1 MIKVF
6 SATDKAYS
14 SNGDI
19 VLKPTKARVHNKDN
33 GDFYLE
39 LMCGL
44 EYNKYIASNN
54 IIVAPTP
61 QGDQAFRVSDIT
73 KSSKSNKL
81 NIKAWHVFYDS
92 KNYLIQDSYAVDKT
106 CNDALEHFNNATD
119 TQSPFYVIS
128 DNMDVNSYRCVRTS
142 LYDCIMKVREKWGGH
157 LKRDNWNIGIYNE
170 IGVDNGITIQ
180 YKKNLEEL
188 SAKYKWENVVTKLLP
203 VGANGLLLDEIYIYA
218 PIEYDIPYTKTV
230 SFDQGHISEEDF
242 KNANG
247 EVNEQAYKE
256 ALLNDLKQQATKYVN
271 TYCYPFINYTLKAE
285 PEKITD
291 VGDIIKV
298 IDERIG
304 VDIDTQVISYE
315 YDAISEKYVS
325 LEFGN
330 FTNTLGNLIENITSS
345 TSTSI
350 DNAVISLSSSL
361 VGALENAQNKI
372 WNALGSSY
380 CIYEGDKILIVDNL
394 PKESAINVIM
404 INSNGISFSNT
415 GINGNFVTAWTI
427 DGTLNAQATNIINFT
442 ADIIKGGILKL
453 GSALNQNGKVDVYD
467 ESNTL
472 ICTLDKNGLTMYSSN
487 GSYIRLNQ
495 SVGLIAYD
503 GVGNPIC
510 WLSDNEL
517 HISKVVIEDD
527 ITLCSKLRFLPMQI
541 TENGVITA
549 DGIGLVA
556 NYTNDDNF

>member
-6 SATDKAYS
+6 GATDKLYS

-19 VLKPTKARVHNKDN
+19 VIQPTKARIHNKDN

-39 LMCGL
+39 LTCGV
-44 EYNKYIASNN
+44 EYNKYISSNN

-61 QGDQAFRVSDIT
+61 QGAQAFRVTDIT
-73 KSSKSNKL
+73 KSSNKL

-106 CNDALEHFNNATD
+106 CNDALDHFNNATD
-119 TQSPFYVIS
+119 TQSPFTVIS
-128 DNMDVNSYRCVRTS
+128 DNMDINSYRCVRTS
-142 LYDCIMKVREKWGGH
+142 FYDCIMKVRERWGGH

-180 YKKNLEEL
+180 YKKNLKEL
-188 SAKYKWENVVTKLLP
+188 SAEYKWDNVVTKLLP
-203 VGANGLLLDEIYIYA
+203 VGADGLLLDEIYIYA

-242 KNANG
+242 KDANG
-247 EVNEQAYKE
+247 NVNEQAYKE
-256 ALLNDLKQQATKYVN
+256 ALLADLTQQATQYVN
-271 TYCYPFINYTLKAE
+271 TYCYPLINYTLKAD
-285 PEKITD
+285 PEKVTD
-291 VGDIIKV
+291 IGDIIKV

-315 YDAISEKYVS
+315 YDAIAEKYVT

-380 CIYEGDKILIVDNL
+380 CIYEGDKILIVDEL
-394 PKESAINVIM
+394 PKESATNVIM
-404 INSNGISFSNT
+404 INSAGIGFSNT
-415 GINGNFVTAWTI
+415 GINGNFTTAWTI
-427 DGTLNAQATNIINFT
+427 DGTFNAQATNVINLT
-442 ADIIKGGILKL
+442 ADLIKGGVLKL
-453 GSALNQNGKVDVYD
+453 GSTLNQAGKVEVYD

-472 ICTLDKNGLTMYSSN
+472 ICTLDKNGLTMYASN
-487 GSYIRLNQ
+487 GSYIVLNQ
-495 SVGLIAYD
+495 NVGLVAYD
-503 GVGNPIC
+503 GVGNPIY
-510 WLSDNEL
+510 WVADNEL
-517 HISKVVIEDD
+517 HISKAVVEEE
-527 ITLCSKLRFLPMQI
+527 ITLCSKLRFIPMQI
-541 TENGVITA
+541 TENGVVTA

-556 NYTNDDNF
+556 NYTNDNNF